1 MREVIKEQILNCKN
15 VETALRRAEKHL
27 IKDAKE
33 NGLYENIG
41 QTYARAIEDKFRYSK
56 GNDYQSQMKVVYA
69 VQQFS
74 NRMANLSMIEL
85 QYI

>member
-27 IKDAKE
+27 I
-33 NGLYENIG
+33 
-41 QTYARAIEDKFRYSK
+41 RYSK

>member
-15 VETALRRAEKHL
+15 VETALRRAEKYL

-41 QTYARAIEDKFRYSK
+41 QTYARAIKDKFRYSK
-56 GNDYQSQMKVVYA
+56 GKDFQSQMRVVDLI
-69 VQQFS
+69 QQFA
-74 NRMANLSMIEL
+74 NRMSTLSLAEL
-85 QYI
+85 QSA

>member
-27 IKDAKE
+27 IKEAKE
-33 NGLYENIG
+33 NGIYENIG
-41 QTYARAIEDKFRYSK
+41 QTYAREIKDKFRCSK
-56 GNDYQSQMKVVYA
+56 GDDYQSQMKVVDA

-74 NRMANLSMIEL
+74 NRMANLSMAEL